1 MISVTTFPEMN
12 TLFLFTNEFPCSKT
26 LEPYLEHEI
35 PHLAKAFQKVI
46 IIPATINTVQKSI
59 PSNVEVINIFDKQ
72 LFKSDPIT
80 MLICLPSFVQFY
92 LSELFDKNSRSK
104 LYIKNWIKDYKSFY
118 NAIVTGKAIQRFSKL
133 NKIDLK
139 QSAFYSYWFFHP
151 VLTLSILKKKKIIN
165 SFISRGHLGDIYLDQ
180 FPELSNF
187 FNYKIKN
194 VSKLLLISTHA
205 KNYVGKL
212 YPALQ
217 NKFVV
222 SRLAVSD
229 MGINPKPQ
237 DEFVLVSC
245 STYSSRKRVDL
256 LAKLLC
262 NAPFPITWCHFGYVP
277 NDVLKRFDDDFSKAK
292 TPIKAIYKGDVPNN
306 LVMDFY
312 KSNAVNVIVNL
323 STSEG
328 LPFSLIEAT
337 SFGIPTI
344 ATDVNGTPDIAT
356 TKNGFLMPQQFESTL
371 FYNCLLK
378 IKENS
383 EMYRKGARE
392 LFEEKYNSQIN
403 YEEVIS
409 CLKQ

>member
-1 MISVTTFPEMN
+1 MTAFSAKN

-35 PHLAKAFQKVI
+35 PFLAKAFQKVI
-46 IIPATINTVQKSI
+46 IVPTTINTIQKNI

-72 LFKSDPIT
+72 WFKSDPIS
-80 MLICLPSFVQFY
+80 MLVCLPSFLKFY
-92 LSELFDKNSRSK
+92 MTEIFDKKSKSK
-104 LYIKNWIKDYKSFY
+104 LYIKNLITDYKSFY
-118 NAIVTGKAIQRFSKL
+118 NAIITGNAIQRFAKL
-133 NKIDLK
+133 KSIDLK

-151 VLTLSILKKKKIIN
+151 VLTLSILKNKKIIN

-205 KNYVGKL
+205 KNYVDNL
-212 YPALQ
+212 YSALHE
-217 NKFVV
+217 KFIV

-229 MGINPKPQ
+229 MGMNPSPQ
-237 DEFVLVSC
+237 NEFVLVSC

-262 NAPFPITWCHFGYVP
+262 SAPFPITWYHFGYVP
-277 NDVLKRFDDDFSKAK
+277 KDVLKNFDEDFSKAK
-292 TPIKAIYKGDVPNN
+292 RAIKAIYKGDVPNH

-312 KSNAVNVIVNL
+312 KTNAVNVIVNL

-356 TKNGFLMPQQFESTL
+356 DKNGFLMPQQFEAAL

-392 LFEEKYNSQIN
+392 LFTEKYNSLIN
-403 YEEVIS
+403 YEEVITY
-409 CLKQ
+409 LKQ

>member
-1 MISVTTFPEMN
+1 M
-12 TLFLFTNEFPCSKT
+12 FLFTNEFPCSKT

-35 PHLAKAFQKVI
+35 TFLAKAFQKVI
-46 IIPATINTVQKSI
+46 IIPTTVNDIQKSI
-59 PSNVEVINIFDKQ
+59 PANVEVINIFDSKW
-72 LFKSDPIT
+72 FKSDAIT
-80 MLICLPSFVQFY
+80 VLICLPSFVKFY
-92 LSELFDKNSRSK
+92 LSEIFDKKSSSK
-104 LYIKNWIKDYKSFY
+104 LYLKNLISDYKSFY
-118 NAIVTGKAIQRFSKL
+118 NAIITGSAIQRFAKL
-133 NKIDLK
+133 NSVDLK

-151 VLTLSILKKKKIIN
+151 VLTLSILKNKNVIS

-194 VSKLLLISTHA
+194 VSELLLISTHA
-205 KNYVGKL
+205 KNYVDKL

-217 NKFVV
+217 EKFIV

-237 DEFVLVSC
+237 NDFVLLSC
-245 STYSSRKRVDL
+245 STYSQRKRVDL

-262 NAPFPITWCHFGYVP
+262 DAPFPITWYHFGYVP
-277 NDVLKRFDDDFSKAK
+277 NDVLKRFDEDFSKAK
-292 TPIKAIYKGDVPNN
+292 LPIKAIYKGDVPNHM
-306 LVMDFY
+306 VMDFY
-312 KSNAVNVIVNL
+312 KMNPVNVIVNL

-356 TKNGFLMPQQFESTL
+356 SKNGFLLPHQFEAAL
-371 FYNCLLK
+371 FYDCLVA
-378 IKENS
+378 IKENG
-383 EMYRKGARE
+383 EVYRKGARE
-392 LFEEKYNSQIN
+392 LFEEKYNALIN

-409 CLKQ
+409 YLKK